1 MDRQLKLHKT
11 AREMAVLAAGVQG
24 SQSDMIRLRR
34 VYYRL
39 WGKVSYRDQL
49 SGSETESARCI
60 VVAGRRESSV

>member
-1 MDRQLKLHKT
+1 MQKMSETDKRRT
-11 AREMAVLAAGVQG
+11 EA
-24 SQSDMIRLRR
+24 DDR

-60 VVAGRRESSV
+60 AVAGRRESSV